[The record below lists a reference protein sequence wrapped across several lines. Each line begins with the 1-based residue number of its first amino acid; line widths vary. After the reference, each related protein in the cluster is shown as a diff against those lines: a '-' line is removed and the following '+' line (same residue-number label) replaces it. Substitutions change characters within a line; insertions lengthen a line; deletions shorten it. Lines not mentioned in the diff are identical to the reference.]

1 VHAGA
6 ADVVGAVVVVTAG
19 GAVTVLVTVCVVV
32 TVVVPPQPA
41 SAPRASPASPI
52 ASSRVNRS
60 DCTVSR
66 PCGGYTGDHGVWD
79 LRLAASLSFT
89 SAVARSGTPLSANIV
104 YRTATD
110 STTPSNVGIA
120 PAPLPHE
127 TLTFGG
133 R

>member
-1 VHAGA
+1 MAVDV
-6 ADVVGAVVVVTAG
+6 DVVAGG
-19 GAVTVLVTVCVVV
+19 GAVTVLVTVRVVV

-52 ASSRVNRS
+52 ESSRVNRP
-60 DCTVSR
+60 DCTVSQL
-66 PCGGYTGDHGVWD
+66 CGGYTGDHGAWD

-110 STTPSNVGIA
+110 STTPSNVGIV

-127 TLTFGG
+127 TRTFGG